1 MKPYFLCALHPSR
14 PLSLRG
20 TAEGD
25 VGWVDWNER
34 KVVAHWSTGQA
45 GLSAVALEPSSQRCA
60 TLGKGLVKVWDDQRE
75 VGAYPI
81 EGTNLAFAA
90 GLLWVGRPG
99 ALVALDPSTGEVRH
113 ELLEEKFSN
122 LSLFAVHDKTLAWS
136 SMAAAEV
143 LVVDAST
150 GSIKNRIESV
160 GEIFALAIHPD
171 GQRLAA
177 SLTGSGNTV
186 MHAVQIWKLE
196 TGLHERKF
204 SIPFQAMS
212 LAISPDGS
220 WVVTGDAMGAQL
232 WDYARGGPERRFALR
247 ETAAVEGLGRIER
260 PRAGLVT
267 AVRFDGEQLV
277 TDGHELA
284 VWGLSSGEREWAL
297 EVTGV

>member
-20 TAEGD
+20 TSEGD
-25 VGWVDWNER
+25 VGWVDWSER
-34 KVVAHWSTGQA
+34 KVASHWSTGQK
-45 GLSAVALEPSSQRCA
+45 GLSAVALEPTSQRCA
-60 TLGKGLVKVWDDQRE
+60 TLGTGLVKVWEGQRE
-75 VGAYPI
+75 LGAYPI
-81 EGTNLAFAA
+81 EGTNLAFAG

-99 ALVALDPSTGEVRH
+99 SLVGLEPATGEVRH

-122 LSLFAVHDKTLAWS
+122 LSLFAVHENTLAWS
-136 SMAAAEV
+136 GMGAADV
-143 LVVDAST
+143 LVVDASNGT
-150 GSIKNRIESV
+150 IKNRIESV

-196 TGLHERKF
+196 TGLYERKF

-220 WVVTGDAMGAQL
+220 WVVTGDSMGAQL
-232 WDYARGGPERRFALR
+232 WDYARGGPERRFAMR

-260 PRAGLVT
+260 PKAGLVT
-267 AVRFDGEQLV
+267 AVRFDGEQLI
-277 TDGHELA
+277 TDGQELA
-284 VWGLSSGEREWAL
+284 VWDLTGGERLWAL